1 VNAQAELASL
11 SQVAMDDLLAFDPVA
26 ATALGD
32 HRWDNQ
38 LPDLTA
44 NTQRGEVARIDQH
57 LAALDAIDD
66 TELTVDECVDL
77 EILRAALAR
86 ARFLRVDL
94 ARATWDPMVWNPAN
108 SVYLLIS
115 RDFAPLPDRLASV
128 LSRVR
133 DIPEWLAAGR
143 QTLDYCSAIHLRTA
157 VQQLAGTR
165 DFLDHQ
171 VRQLLSSQ
179 GPLTS
184 ATTDGDIDRAARAI
198 DEFQQWLLQREASA
212 TRSPRLGDRLYSGVL
227 WHALDD
233 PIGAVDVLR
242 QAEDHLDEVTTSMRE
257 VATAY
262 LGQQRAERGV
272 VQRALDDMADRWPVN
287 NASLW
292 GGLARALQSTRD
304 FTRQAGFVTVPD
316 VEVELIDMPQF
327 HRGVAVA
334 YCDAPGP
341 LEPAGLGRQG
351 LQTFVATASTPA
363 DWDEARVTSFYR
375 EYNGLLLHD
384 LMAHEGF
391 PGHVLQLAHD
401 RLAQPSR
408 IRAWGRSGVFVEGW
422 AVYAE
427 ETLLAHGYEPE
438 PGAGLALRL
447 QQLKMQARM
456 CINAILDVRVHTCD
470 IDEQGAQDLMQYRG
484 FQEVQEATGKWQRA
498 LLTAGQLPT
507 YFVGYQAVASIVAD
521 LRVLHPEWSAQQIHD
536 LVLRHGSPAPRY
548 LRQLLGL

>member
-1 VNAQAELASL
+1 MSSEVALARIAQS
-11 SQVAMDDLLAFDPVA
+11 AMDDLLAFDPVA

-32 HRWDNQ
+32 HRWDDQ
-38 LPDLTA
+38 LPDLTPSA
-44 NTQRGEVARIDQH
+44 QRDEVVRIEQH
-57 LAALDAIDD
+57 LTAVDAIDD
-66 TELTVDECVDL
+66 TELGVDECVDL

-94 ARATWDPMVWNPAN
+94 ARATWDPMVWNPA
-108 SVYLLIS
+108 SSLYLLVS

-143 QTLDYCSAIHLRTA
+143 QTLDYCSAIHLHTA
-157 VQQLAGTR
+157 VQQLTGTR
-165 DFLDHQ
+165 DFLDQQ
-171 VRQLLSSQ
+171 VRQLLSRH
-179 GPLTS
+179 GPS
-184 ATTDGDIDRAARAI
+184 AGVTTEGNIDRAVRAVE
-198 DEFQQWLLQREASA
+198 EFQQWLIQREGSA
-212 TRSPRLGDRLYSGVL
+212 TRSPRLGDRLYSGLL

-262 LGQQRAERGV
+262 LSQSRAERGV

-287 NASLW
+287 NTTLW
-292 GGLARALQSTRD
+292 DGLARALQSTRE
-304 FTRQAGFVTVPD
+304 FTRDAGIVTVPD

-341 LEPAGLGRQG
+341 LEPAGSGQQG

-401 RLAQPSR
+401 RLAEPSR

-427 ETLLAHGYEPE
+427 EALLAHGYEPE

-456 CINAILDVRVHTCD
+456 CINAILDVRVHTSD
-470 IDEQGAQDLMQYRG
+470 LDEQGALDLMQYRG
-484 FQEVQEATGKWQRA
+484 FQEVQEATGKWRRA

-507 YFVGYQAVASIVAD
+507 YFVGYQAVKSIVAD
-521 LRVLHPEWSAQQIHD
+521 LRVLHPEWSAQQVHD
-536 LVLRHGSPAPRY
+536 LVLSHGSPAPRY